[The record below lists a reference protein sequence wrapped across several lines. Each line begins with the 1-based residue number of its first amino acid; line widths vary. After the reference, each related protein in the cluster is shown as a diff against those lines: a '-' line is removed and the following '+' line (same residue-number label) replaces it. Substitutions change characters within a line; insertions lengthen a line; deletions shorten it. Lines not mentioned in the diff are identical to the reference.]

1 MKLTMFCYLVFLLFT
16 LLLLELTLLLLLTLL
31 LRLAL
36 LTLELVSS
44 YLFTLILLH
53 VAAARDHSND
63 IAVALEFAV
72 PFNFNIFTIVS
83 GVVIA
88 PPAGSTSMQ
97 FDDHSLFLSSV
108 ARQ

>member
-72 PFNFNIFTIVS
+72 PFNFYNCLWCCHCTYSWLDVDA
-83 GVVIA
+83 V
-88 PPAGSTSMQ
+88 
-97 FDDHSLFLSSV
+97 
-108 ARQ
+108 